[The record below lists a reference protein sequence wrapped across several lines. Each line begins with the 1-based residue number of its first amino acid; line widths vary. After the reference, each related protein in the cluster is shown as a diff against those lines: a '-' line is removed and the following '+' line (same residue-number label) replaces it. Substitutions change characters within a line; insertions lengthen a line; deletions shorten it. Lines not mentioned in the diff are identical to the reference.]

1 MKMLNNMS
9 NTKEAIEQYIKQGKP
24 KNFAK
29 LLAEAFCKATLPK
42 SVCADQIATFP
53 NEKNRTGTNLM
64 TVVEAQD
71 VFENML
77 INLNKP

>member
-1 MKMLNNMS
+1 MLNNMS
-9 NTKEAIEQYIKQGKP
+9 NTKEAIEEYINQSKP
-24 KNFAK
+24 ENFAK
-29 LLAEAFCKATLPK
+29 LLAEAFCKTTLP
-42 SVCADQIATFP
+42 STVCADPIAAMTC
-53 NEKNRTGTNLM
+53 ENRTGTNLM